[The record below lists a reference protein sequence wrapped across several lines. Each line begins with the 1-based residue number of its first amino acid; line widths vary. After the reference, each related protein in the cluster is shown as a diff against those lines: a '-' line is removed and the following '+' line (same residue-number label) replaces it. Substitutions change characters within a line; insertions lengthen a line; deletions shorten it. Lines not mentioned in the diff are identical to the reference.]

1 MSDEWETKIMDKAGK
16 DGMIR
21 YLSDS
26 HMEPSRQNEC
36 VAVPAVMQRVV
47 LVFEMLAQQ
56 KHIIWIC
63 QFCGQCGDLG
73 FDQRAGLEHLTRFL
87 DRRLGDEGAA
97 IWLKAH
103 QAIVSQRLE
112 GRANDS
118 TADRIN

>member
-1 MSDEWETKIMDKAGK
+1 MKSPGLGVSSSPVRKLTLLYVTALTSIAAMAVIGKIL
-16 DGMIR
+16 IQ
-21 YLSDS
+21 S
-26 HMEPSRQNEC
+26 
-36 VAVPAVMQRVV
+36 
-47 LVFEMLAQQ
+47 MLAQQ